1 MPCGRSTLRFD
12 QPSAHAALLHFTLAK
27 ACHAHAS
34 SMAPGVLPSRS
45 FPSPA
50 TLQVSVPGAELQE
63 VIPAARLLQTAT
75 SLSPVEYERA
85 KQAFLHAAKAS
96 RIEAQ
101 VRAGAGWGPEGGN
114 GRAGWNV
121 GWAADGIKGFESL
134 PKLCTM
140 MSDGFCRSLLLDWS
154 LPPAMN

>member
-1 MPCGRSTLRFD
+1 MTVRHFCD
-12 QPSAHAALLHFTLAK
+12 QPSAHAALAK
-27 ACHAHAS
+27 ACHTHAS
-34 SMAPGVLPSRS
+34 SMAPGVLPSTS

-101 VRAGAGWGPEGGN
+101 VRAGAGRGPEGGD
-114 GRAGWNV
+114 GRAGREGWNV
-121 GWAADGIKGFESL
+121 GWPADGIKRFESL

-140 MSDGFCRSLLLDWS
+140 LSDGFCRSLLLD
-154 LPPAMN
+154 